1 MMKKHVVIPGDTLS
15 KIARRFNTTVSA
27 IAEANPTLIK
37 DPDNIRVGWVLIIP
51 DNKDYN
57 AIGRKVDALVSK
69 IEGLPEFKE
78 LEKLL

>member
-1 MMKKHVVIPGDTLS
+1 MKKHTVIPGDTLS
-15 KIARRFNTTVSA
+15 QIARRFNTTVSA
-27 IAEANPTLIK
+27 IVGANPNVIK
-37 DPDNIRVGWVLIIP
+37 DPDNILVGWVLNIP

-57 AIGRKVDALVSK
+57 AIGQKVETLISK